1 MIRWLAVAF
10 VVLVAALSLFAW
22 RRSVAPAP
30 NASMPPSAG
39 APAAGSMGGAEDPGV
54 HWTRPSNW
62 DQGGDRPMRLA
73 TYVPAGTS
81 AECAV
86 FYFGEGQGGNV
97 DDNVDRWVG
106 QFSGAPNPRRVHSKV
121 NGLEVTRV
129 EVRGTYLDPGM
140 DMKSQGER
148 PDWMLL
154 GAIVQGPHGPVFFK
168 FTGPAAEV
176 SSARHDFDAML
187 AGIHPL

>member
-1 MIRWLAVAF
+1 MIRWLAVVF
-10 VVLVAALSLFAW
+10 VVLVAALSLYAW
-22 RRSVAPAP
+22 RRSVAPSQE
-30 NASMPPSAG
+30 ASMPPAAG
-39 APAAGSMGGAEDPGV
+39 APMAGAPDGAEDSGL
-54 HWTRPSNW
+54 HWNRPDHW

-73 TYVPAGTS
+73 TYVPAGST

-106 QFSGAPNPRRVHSKV
+106 QFAGTPNPKRERRKV
-121 NGLEVTRV
+121 DGLEVTRV

-140 DMKSQGER
+140 DMQSQGER

-154 GAIVQGPHGPVFFK
+154 GAIVQGRRDAGQRPRPL
-168 FTGPAAEV
+168 
-176 SSARHDFDAML
+176 SA
-187 AGIHPL
+187 G

>member
-1 MIRWLAVAF
+1 MIRWLAVVF

-22 RRSVAPAP
+22 RRSVAPAMD
-30 NASMPPSAG
+30 ASMPPSGAPVAG
-39 APAAGSMGGAEDPGV
+39 APDGAEDPGL
-54 HWTRPSNW
+54 HWTRPDHW

-73 TYVPAGTS
+73 TYVPAGAT

-106 QFSGAPNPRRVHSKV
+106 QFAGAPNPKRERRTVD
-121 NGLEVTRV
+121 GLEVTRV

-140 DMKSQGER
+140 DMQSQGER

-176 SSARHDFDAML
+176 SAARKDFDAML
-187 AGIHPL
+187 ASVHAH